1 MMFKQIEHNK
11 YINLFIQISIS
22 SLIFLIMIFARP
34 AVGVELFGFR
44 LGEYLILF
52 GFLISLVFLFL
63 PKKYA
68 KHFYFNNMQFYSH
81 KLIIFSFF
89 LIGIFTNADF
99 FNVYS
104 YKSSSYIW
112 TLSFLVFGY
121 IFNLKSNISSS
132 VFFVPFL
139 AIPFLNYLF
148 SSGNYPNIFIDFFK
162 IHSDKFQFLKASDIF
177 LSYIVVN
184 FLMKYFIKSQNRR
197 FFYFLITSAL
207 LLPLLLFASRGSFI
221 GLLLYFI
228 FEIIYSRRYILNN
241 KFRVSIYFLVSI
253 IFFSFSVLRIDRS
266 ELDRPSIEDFITVY
280 SEEGGIEGISN
291 SLLQLA
297 DEKDTVNVVFS
308 FYWHYGRLESTD
320 PTTNWRL
327 DIWQDAVYYMSDNN
341 ILTTGHGYNEI
352 FPIMLDPTAPG
363 RLGRDGMNEHV
374 HNYFVNILAR
384 GGVFQLLLFIFFH
397 LSLIRYW
404 KNKNSNYQILMY
416 IVPCFFVSMLDITME
431 GVQFPFIYFSFLYY
445 FLKNS
450 TKVKVVE
457 LYG

>member
-1 MMFKQIEHNK
+1 MLKKIELNKNIILILQI
-11 YINLFIQISIS
+11 LIS
-22 SLIFLIMIFARP
+22 SLIFSIMIFARP
-34 AVGVELFGFR
+34 AVGLEFFGFR
-44 LGEYLILF
+44 LGEYLILL
-52 GFLISLVFLFL
+52 GFLMSIIFLFL

-68 KHFYFNNMQFYSH
+68 AHFYFNDMQFYTH
-81 KLIIFSFF
+81 KLIILSFF
-89 LIGIFTNADF
+89 LIGISTNANF
-99 FNVYS
+99 FNTYS

-112 TLSFLVFGY
+112 TISFLFFGY
-121 IFNLKSNISSS
+121 IFNLKSNISYSI
-132 VFFVPFL
+132 FFLPLLFV
-139 AIPFLNYLF
+139 PFLNYLF
-148 SSGNYPNIFIDFFK
+148 SSGNYPNIFIDFFN
-162 IHSDKFQFLKASDIF
+162 IYSDKFQFLKASDIF

-184 FLMKYFIKSQNRR
+184 FLAKYFVKSHNRR
-197 FFYFLITSAL
+197 FFYFMITSAL
-207 LLPLLLFASRGSFI
+207 LLPLLLFASRGSFV
-221 GLLLYFI
+221 GLLLYVL

-241 KFRVSIYFLVSI
+241 KFRVSIYFLVSL
-253 IFFSFSVLRIDRS
+253 IFFSVSVLRIDRS
-266 ELDRPSIEDFITVY
+266 ELSRLSVEDLIEVY

-291 SLLQLA
+291 SLFELA
-297 DEKDTVNVVFS
+297 DEKNTVNVVFS

-327 DIWQDAVYYMSDNN
+327 DIWQDAIYYMSDNN

-374 HNYFVNILAR
+374 HNYFVNIFAR
-384 GGVFQLLLFIFFH
+384 GGIFQLLLFIFFH
-397 LSLIRYW
+397 LSLIRHW
-404 KNKNSNYQILMY
+404 KDKNANYQILMY